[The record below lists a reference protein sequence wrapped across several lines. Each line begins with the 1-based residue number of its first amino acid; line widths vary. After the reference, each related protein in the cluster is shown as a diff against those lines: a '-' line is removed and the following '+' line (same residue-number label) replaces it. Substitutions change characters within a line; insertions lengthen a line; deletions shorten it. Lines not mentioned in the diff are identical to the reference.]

1 MSTSADTVVGPSKPD
16 SISPALLTR
25 ARTIAQEHATLT
37 DKLASDYDAASAKRL
52 GELQRT
58 STAIKEYDKALSASQ
73 ELQSLLASK
82 DQELR
87 ELAEEDITPTEQQ
100 IAQATQALKHSLIP
114 IHPFAHLPCLIE
126 IRPGAGGDEAAL
138 FAGDLVRMYEA
149 YCARNGL
156 RASLLKYET
165 ADGMTAGVGAGG
177 SHVQEAILEV
187 DSPGAYGVLR
197 CEAGVHRVQRVPAT
211 ESKGRTHTSAASVLV
226 LPSIPA
232 EGGAGGVDLQGE
244 ESFNDPKSD
253 YYVDPRDV
261 KTDVMRASGAG
272 GQHVNR
278 TESAVR
284 LTHFPTNSVVMVQE
298 TRSQT
303 QNREKAWR
311 ILRARIAQMRREE
324 REEEMIR
331 LRRGAGAG
339 RVGRENKVRTYNW
352 GQQRVSDH
360 RSGLDSRHLDDVME
374 GGDALEGV
382 MESVRAWM
390 SEQEVLGL
398 VAEEEQK
405 AAIPH
410 DYLRSRPGKKDPQPL
425 APHGNKMR
433 RLEILST
440 VLAFSIATS
449 AFNAP
454 APFPPPGELA
464 TFATSVPNITPGP
477 PGPVT
482 PEGLE
487 TLTIAGQQTPCPG
500 PPQDLQRRETTSSSY
515 QHTLFCLS
523 WDALG
528 SGELASG
535 SGEVSMTV
543 LLRANGEGEMG
554 GVADG
559 DVQGTTSEGIGS
571 EVSTTSTSSSSSES
585 HTPSQNTPTT
595 TSPVSTIN
603 TTALE
608 HCFHPPPQS
617 SASPNC
623 APFLTHISTCHDT
636 LAPWTDPYDSAQ
648 SVALQA

>member
-1 MSTSADTVVGPSKPD
+1 
-16 SISPALLTR
+16 
-25 ARTIAQEHATLT
+25 
-37 DKLASDYDAASAKRL
+37 
-52 GELQRT
+52 
-58 STAIKEYDKALSASQ
+58 
-73 ELQSLLASK
+73 
-82 DQELR
+82 
-87 ELAEEDITPTEQQ
+87 
-100 IAQATQALKHSLIP
+100 
-114 IHPFAHLPCLIE
+114 
-126 IRPGAGGDEAAL
+126 
-138 FAGDLVRMYEA
+138 
-149 YCARNGL
+149 
-156 RASLLKYET
+156 
-165 ADGMTAGVGAGG
+165 
-177 SHVQEAILEV
+177 
-187 DSPGAYGVLR
+187 
-197 CEAGVHRVQRVPAT
+197 
-211 ESKGRTHTSAASVLV
+211 
-226 LPSIPA
+226 
-232 EGGAGGVDLQGE
+232 
-244 ESFNDPKSD
+244 
-253 YYVDPRDV
+253 
-261 KTDVMRASGAG
+261 
-272 GQHVNR
+272 
-278 TESAVR
+278 
-284 LTHFPTNSVVMVQE
+284 
-298 TRSQT
+298 
-303 QNREKAWR
+303 
-311 ILRARIAQMRREE
+311 
-324 REEEMIR
+324 
-331 LRRGAGAG
+331 
-339 RVGRENKVRTYNW
+339 
-352 GQQRVSDH
+352 
-360 RSGLDSRHLDDVME
+360 
-374 GGDALEGV
+374 
-382 MESVRAWM
+382 
-390 SEQEVLGL
+390 
-398 VAEEEQK
+398 
-405 AAIPH
+405 
-410 DYLRSRPGKKDPQPL
+410 
-425 APHGNKMR
+425 MR

-648 SVALQA
+648 SVALQACMCQTTATKPFGPEGEVWRNFSRCAECLTARGGGEGGEGAAGVGFGKLTEELERIENFCASQTPVAYLFLLRLVGWLGSLHPGVKLDRPPLSGDVMRIGTLGPKFTTTAPLVNLAWGASARSDGSLKDVRPSLTTWSLTSDFAGSHSVHLVTSFVTWLPTATAIRTTVDPRTASSSAAARISEELGAALSSMAADAGGQGGPSGKCIGDCPDKGQAVGSALPLAFMLATVGMILGLLLVF